1 MKYLLILQGD
11 AELCAPDHDRFRKV
25 ADESGELIAGH
36 LLADPSTALVIGTG
50 PANPIRAYYLI
61 DVDTLDRAT
70 HLAHLLPESE
80 DLAVEIRPIMQQ
92 TAADY

>member
-1 MKYLLILQGD
+1 MKYLLILQGS
-11 AELCAPDHDRFRKV
+11 AGFGAPDHERFRKI
-25 ADESGELIAGH
+25 AHESGELITGH
-36 LLADPSTALVIGTG
+36 LLADPSTGLLIGPG

-80 DLAVEIRPIMQQ
+80 AHAVEIRPIMQA

>member
-11 AELCAPDHDRFRKV
+11 AELGAPDHDRFRKV
-25 ADESGELIAGH
+25 AHESGELITGH
-36 LLADPSTALVIGTG
+36 LLADPSTGLVIGTG
-50 PANPIRAYYLI
+50 IANRIRAYYLI

-70 HLAHLLPESE
+70 HLAHLLREP
-80 DLAVEIRPIMQQ
+80 DGLAVEIRPIMQP